1 MNNNDEIDLKLL
13 FDILKAKKIY
23 IFFSTIIMVFIAF
36 IYVSSLPFIYTS
48 KTTLMPNEQSNSKG
62 SQLNSISSLVG
73 ISIPGNEN
81 KSDMVLEIVNSIHFF
96 ETLVNKNDLLFML
109 QALKGWNKDLNKPI
123 VDPKQYNEQLKKW
136 VSKDAYNRGGIP
148 SIEVAHKEFLKN
160 FNAYKDTKTGF
171 VHMSY
176 NHYSAEFAQHL
187 LSLIILEINTILR
200 ERDISISQK
209 LISYYEQSALNSNI
223 ISLKDALS
231 SLLENEIQ
239 KIAIAKSSPEYVLII
254 LSPPTNPEDKSAP
267 SKSLWLILT
276 FIVSVFTNIIYFI
289 LRNKE
294 LK

>member
-136 VSKDAYNRGGIP
+136 VSKGAYNSGGIP

-223 ISLKDALS
+223 ISLKDVLS

-239 KIAIAKSSPEYVLII
+239 KIAIAKSSPEYALII